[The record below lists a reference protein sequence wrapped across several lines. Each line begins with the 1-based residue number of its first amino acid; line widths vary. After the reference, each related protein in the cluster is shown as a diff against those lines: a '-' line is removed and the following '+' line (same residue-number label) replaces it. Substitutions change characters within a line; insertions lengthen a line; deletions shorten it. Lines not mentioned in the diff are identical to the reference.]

1 MSVIFLL
8 GGARVSCIGVERHHR
23 FAAMKL
29 RVRVIVGIY
38 RHGRDAMAQMWLSCY
53 GPLRCGCRASRLI
66 WLVSSKGLFSPVILV
81 CHIARLLSLLSIVCY
96 LDNGSQPGV
105 TVPTVSYGADRS
117 LAVWWAGHDAQKEG
131 WPIRQRRI

>member
-8 GGARVSCIGVERHHR
+8 GGTRVSCIGVERHHR
-23 FAAMKL
+23 FAAVKL

-38 RHGRDAMAQMWLSCY
+38 RHGRDAMAQMWLSCC

-96 LDNGSQPGV
+96 FRQWFSARGNSSNSKLWCGSIARGMV
-105 TVPTVSYGADRS
+105 GGA
-117 LAVWWAGHDAQKEG
+117 
-131 WPIRQRRI
+131 RRAKRGMADQTTK